1 MSLQD
6 GNEQS
11 SSTSSASKS
20 TQNTIFSN
28 LLASATASIVSRL
41 ATHPLDTAKA
51 RLQYVSK
58 KRFASPYRGTF
69 DAIMKTYSK
78 EGIKALY
85 RGFGIILVGG
95 TPGTMLYLC
104 SYDVF
109 KDRTSSVF
117 NDHSS
122 FVAHFFGGM
131 FAETVACIIYVPVDV
146 IKERLQVQSLMQRKS
161 LLYKGSYDAV
171 QQIMKAEGV
180 PGLYKAYIPTLLSFG
195 PVRNFFHHYERLMVY
210 SLIFI
215 YTNNIVFGIL
225 LHVL

>member
-1 MSLQD
+1 MSFQD

-11 SSTSSASKS
+11 SSTSSAPKS
-20 TQNTIFSN
+20 TQNTILSN

-58 KRFASPYRGTF
+58 KRLASPYRGTF
-69 DAIMKTYSK
+69 DAIMKTYAK

-131 FAETVACIIYVPVDV
+131 FAETVACMIYVPVDV

-171 QQIMKAEGV
+171 QQIMKSEGV
-180 PGLYKAYIPTLLSFG
+180 SGLYRAYIPTLLSFG
-195 PVRNFFHHYERLMVY
+195 PVR
-210 SLIFI
+210 IFSVI
-215 YTNNIVFGIL
+215 IMDKWFTHSFS
-225 LHVL
+225 HTQTT